1 MATGQCCKSKL
12 NSIIINQRSGQKN
25 HYMQNRKVVKIGGS
39 NLKQIKDIQR
49 IAEIIT
55 AYEQAPV
62 VVVSAFYGVTDKLI
76 SCLNEIH
83 TKQAVVK
90 ELMDFLYQLKL
101 EYVLELITDEKL
113 RETTFSKIQKLL
125 NDLSGYLWQVA
136 ENKHSTPVDRDYVL
150 SYGERLSATIICGTI
165 QTITTKCKLA
175 FPEFIGLITDNVSG
189 NASVDL
195 MESKSNL
202 QDLFDNESIHII
214 PGFYGV
220 SKQGLIR
227 LLGRGG
233 TDYSAAAIAYC
244 IEASSLD
251 IWKDVD
257 GFMTGD
263 PKHVEEPIQVNHLS
277 YLEAAELAYFGAG
290 ILHPRTVEPLQLSKI
305 PIRIFNV
312 YKDNATSLPQ
322 TIIDEQISIFPKVIK
337 SLTFENQIGILCI
350 KGPGVGFIPGILSEI
365 TKILYNH
372 SINISSVITSQI
384 SINLLIGHDEIDEAK
399 RLIESL
405 DLHAVTEIH
414 VQKDVSLIAV
424 VGNGMTK
431 APGVAAKVFTAI
443 AEEGINIL
451 LSSLGASD
459 VVTFI
464 VDKNDTKRAI
474 SKLHEALFKEPVV
487 AARAT
492 A

>member
-1 MATGQCCKSKL
+1 
-12 NSIIINQRSGQKN
+12 
-25 HYMQNRKVVKIGGS
+25 MQNRKVVKIGGS

-49 IAEIIT
+49 IANIIT
-55 AYEQAPV
+55 SYEQAPV

-76 SCLNEIH
+76 ACLNEIH
-83 TKQAVVK
+83 SKPNGVK
-90 ELMDFLYQLKL
+90 ELIDYLYQLKL
-101 EYVLELITDEKL
+101 EYVIELISDETL
-113 RETTFSKIQKLL
+113 RETTFNKIKKLI
-125 NDLSGYLWQVA
+125 NDLSVYLQQVA
-136 ENKHSTPVDRDYVL
+136 ENKQLNPTDKDYIL
-150 SYGERLSATIICGTI
+150 SYGERLSATVICGAI
-165 QTITTKCKLA
+165 QTISSNCKLA

-195 MESKSNL
+195 KESKTNL
-202 QDLFDNESIHII
+202 IDLFDNESIHII

-244 IEASSLD
+244 IKASALD

-263 PKHVEEPIQVNHLS
+263 PKHVSDPSQVNHLS

-290 ILHPRTVEPLQLSKI
+290 ILHPRTVEPLQILNI

-312 YKDNATSLPQ
+312 YKDNANSLPQ
-322 TIIDEQISIFPKVIK
+322 TIIDQQISIFPKVIK

-384 SINLLIGHDEIDEAK
+384 SINLLIGHDEIDEAR

-405 DLHAVTEIH
+405 DLHAVTGIL
-414 VQKDVSLIAV
+414 VRKDVSLIAV
-424 VGNGMTK
+424 VGNGMTTS
-431 APGVAAKVFTAI
+431 PGVAAKVFTAI

-459 VVTFI
+459 VVTYFI
-464 VDKNDTKRAI
+464 VEKTDTKRAI

-487 AARAT
+487 AVRAI